1 MTISS
6 TVRIAGPYVGS
17 GAATAFP
24 FAFKVFAAAEMQV
37 AKLNTT
43 SNVET
48 ILVLNTDYT
57 VTLNG
62 DQNGT
67 PGGTITLPAVLAS
80 GYNLTITSDIAN
92 LQPTDLTNQGG
103 FYPEVITDALDRAT
117 IQIQQLDQN
126 SRAIKIP
133 LSDGVLDMTT
143 PVVSARQGKYLAFD
157 TFGLPVV
164 SSGTGSDSALRT
176 DLANATAVSA
186 GSRLSGFRQTGT
198 GATART
204 VDAKLK
210 DTVSVKDFGAVGDGV
225 TDDSAAIQAAIIT
238 GKQVFFPSGTYLC
251 NVYMGNTILFG
262 EGSIL
267 SIIKPYNTAI
277 AAVTIVQ
284 STPYWSSQ
292 KEIRNIGFAGIG
304 TRLGVGVAFG
314 ITDITA
320 ISYASGYTSD
330 NPNNATGTYG
340 FPFIQTAQSVKFYGC
355 RFSNL
360 NKGISWTAGNIGSE
374 LYSCSFF
381 NCKYGAYMLDN
392 KGGGSPMQSGCKSF
406 YGGEMNTCDVAVYSN
421 NQLVTNGQI
430 NFDSVIFEQNKIAF
444 YFYETNNSASGV
456 NPFVFN
462 NLWIEANGAYF
473 GGTVSVDTYTG
484 STTTLVKSTTTISAA
499 TFWFE
504 GGESSYR
511 ISNSFAGDI
520 RVTGQ
525 KTNVILDSCVVE
537 TTSGYGGGDIVV
549 TYPDT
554 STVAINNCKTTRG
567 IGVKPGTCVK
577 LLHGLSGSDTINNTP
592 TLSAGR
598 AWTIE
603 NPISF
608 ASNGYRKYLATSLD
622 FTSSITTTGSY
633 ALVGSVVSD
642 GLLFETCNEF
652 TRVNMAANEYVAA
665 PSTAINTT
673 AGFYVTTCCVKL
685 TSGSVSVGVW
695 DLGSNQLYQGQA
707 LTELNKWIT
716 IGSLGYATGV
726 QALNLYFGGTAYV
739 GNTTWQVSQYQLLRF
754 NTRKEAEDYLY
765 SRCYCQTSP
774 SENVINYL
782 TANATIS
789 IANKN
794 IVNNKA
800 AATLTVTLP
809 SAATYPGASFTI
821 TNNQAFTVVSA
832 SANIVPIAGGAA
844 GTAILAATAGVWA
857 TLVSNGTN
865 WAITAS

>member
-1 MTISS
+1 MPQTKPTS
-6 TVRIAGPYVGS
+6 
-17 GAATAFP
+17 
-24 FAFKVFAAAEMQV
+24 EQV
-37 AKLNTT
+37 TF
-43 SNVET
+43 
-48 ILVLNTDYT
+48 
-57 VTLNG
+57 
-62 DQNGT
+62 
-67 PGGTITLPAVLAS
+67 
-80 GYNLTITSDIAN
+80 
-92 LQPTDLTNQGG
+92 LQ
-103 FYPEVITDALDRAT
+103 A
-117 IQIQQLDQN
+117 
-126 SRAIKIP
+126 
-133 LSDGVLDMTT
+133 
-143 PVVSARQGKYLAFD
+143 
-157 TFGLPVV
+157 
-164 SSGTGSDSALRT
+164 
-176 DLANATAVSA
+176 
-186 GSRLSGFRQTGT
+186 GT
-198 GATART
+198 GATQRT
-204 VDAKLK
+204 ALAKLR

-225 TDDSAAIQAAIIT
+225 ADDTAAIQAAIIS

-267 SIIKPYNTAI
+267 SIIKPYNTAV
-277 AAVTIVQ
+277 AAVTVVQ

-320 ISYASGYTSD
+320 INYASGYTSD

-340 FPFIQTAQSVKFYGC
+340 FPYIQTAQSVKFYGC

-360 NKGISWTAGNIGSE
+360 NKGVSWSAGNIGSE

-381 NCKYGAYMLDN
+381 DCKYGAYMLDN
-392 KGGGSPMQSGCKSF
+392 KGGGAPMQSGCKSF

-430 NFDSVIFEQNKIAF
+430 KFDSVIFEQNKIAF
-444 YFYETNNSASGV
+444 YFYETNNNASGV
-456 NPFVFN
+456 TPFVFS

-511 ISNSFAGDI
+511 IDNSFVGDI

-525 KTNVILDSCVVE
+525 KTNVLLDSCVVE

-567 IGVKPGTCVK
+567 VGVKPGTCVK
-577 LLHGLSGSDTINNTP
+577 LLHGLSGSDTINNNP
-592 TLSAGR
+592 TLSSGR
-598 AWTIE
+598 AWAIE

-642 GLLFETCNEF
+642 GILFETCNEF
-652 TRVNMAANEYVAA
+652 TRANMAAIEYVS
-665 PSTAINTT
+665 PSSTVNTT

-685 TSGSVSVGVW
+685 ISGSVSVGVW
-695 DLGSNQLYQGQA
+695 DLANNQLYQGQT

-716 IGSLGYATGV
+716 IGSLGYASGV
-726 QALNLYFGGTAYV
+726 QALNLQFGGTGYV
-739 GNTTWQVSQYQLLRF
+739 GNTTWRVSQYQLLRF
-754 NTRKEAEDYLY
+754 DTRKEAEDYLY

-782 TANATIS
+782 TANATIPIS
-789 IANKN
+789 SKN

-809 SAATYPGASFTI
+809 SAVTYPGASLTI

-832 SANIVPIAGGAA
+832 SANVVPIAGGAA
-844 GTAILAATAGVWA
+844 GTAILAGTAGVWA
-857 TLVSNGTN
+857 TIVSNGTN